1 MEAGQNSDSDQ
12 FSDDDF
18 FNALTD
24 EDFDLLQLT
33 EEERAELVAV
43 VNQEGN
49 EESGDELD
57 DENLPLF
64 YTRPTFQWT
73 SGNYVPPEPST
84 KTKFERRPGPVRV
97 LDGSGTALDYFQL
110 FYSDTVLNKLVQFTN
125 DNATKKRTEQPEKN
139 KGEWKALTLEEI
151 KTFYGLLIMKDM
163 IRLDR
168 DAHYWS
174 TSDSHYLLRTQ
185 FGAVMSRDRFFQ
197 IRRYLYFVDPC
208 TPVDRSDKL
217 HKVRYILDNIRD
229 SFMKEYV
236 PHRNVT
242 VDEAMVPFKGRLGFK
257 QFMKD
262 KPVKFGIKLWVLA
275 DAETAYCYNMEV
287 YTGKHGQQ
295 VSRLMGLSARVV
307 IGLTKPIQKLGHVV
321 FTDNFYTSPVL
332 AKYLSSQGTYL
343 CGTMRPNRIGYP
355 SDLVKTKAD
364 ERRLPRGATEWRQ
377 CGDMVAT
384 SWKDNRMVYYLSTAH
399 PPFDN
404 LRTTVKRRQKDGTVA
419 EFVCPPSVAAYADNM
434 NGVDRLDQNTRQNKS
449 KKTMKWYRRIE
460 TKLMETAIYNAYVLE
475 GEVTD
480 HKVQGQTKRD
490 LLSFKMDLAHELIGN
505 HFVAKQQTGR
515 PRSEM
520 TAADPRLD
528 RTDHWPLRGEGENHT
543 CVVCTARH
551 NKYKETHPG
560 VHYSDNPFK
569 KSKTTMMCE
578 KCRVYLCSNQRDC
591 FKVYHTRV
599 TYV

>member
-1 MEAGQNSDSDQ
+1 
-12 FSDDDF
+12 
-18 FNALTD
+18 
-24 EDFDLLQLT
+24 
-33 EEERAELVAV
+33 
-43 VNQEGN
+43 
-49 EESGDELD
+49 
-57 DENLPLF
+57 
-64 YTRPTFQWT
+64 
-73 SGNYVPPEPST
+73 
-84 KTKFERRPGPVRV
+84 
-97 LDGSGTALDYFQL
+97 
-110 FYSDTVLNKLVQFTN
+110 
-125 DNATKKRTEQPEKN
+125 
-139 KGEWKALTLEEI
+139 
-151 KTFYGLLIMKDM
+151 
-163 IRLDR
+163 
-168 DAHYWS
+168 
-174 TSDSHYLLRTQ
+174 
-185 FGAVMSRDRFFQ
+185 
-197 IRRYLYFVDPC
+197 
-208 TPVDRSDKL
+208 
-217 HKVRYILDNIRD
+217 
-229 SFMKEYV
+229 
-236 PHRNVT
+236 
-242 VDEAMVPFKGRLGFK
+242 
-257 QFMKD
+257 
-262 KPVKFGIKLWVLA
+262 
-275 DAETAYCYNMEV
+275 
-287 YTGKHGQQ
+287 
-295 VSRLMGLSARVV
+295 
-307 IGLTKPIQKLGHVV
+307 
-321 FTDNFYTSPVL
+321 
-332 AKYLSSQGTYL
+332 
-343 CGTMRPNRIGYP
+343 
-355 SDLVKTKAD
+355 
-364 ERRLPRGATEWRQ
+364 
-377 CGDMVAT
+377 
-384 SWKDNRMVYYLSTAH
+384 MVYYLSTAH

-520 TAADPRLD
+520 TAADPSLD

-560 VHYSDNPFK
+560 VHYSENPFK